1 MLTVFPI
8 AFFGNVEYFKELANS
23 SNPIFEMKE
32 HILKGTIR
40 SRCEILSPNGVQQLN
55 IPLFRPNGS
64 KTLIDQVELSTETD
78 WQVKLWRSIKT
89 AYSSAPF
96 FDHYGMEVEEL
107 IFNKEKNLC
116 LYTSAITE
124 RIVEWLSIPITLN
137 YSTEYVEGSILKDY
151 RLYDFNSLNEIPFYQ
166 QVFSTGEEFH
176 PNLSILDLI
185 FCEGPMARNWLL
197 NSQ

>member
-1 MLTVFPI
+1 MRTVFPI
-8 AFFGNVEYFKELANS
+8 AFFGNVQYFKELANS
-23 SNPIFEMKE
+23 SNPIFEGKE

-40 SRCEILSPNGVQQLN
+40 SRCEILSPNGLQQLN
-55 IPLFRPNGS
+55 VPLYRPNGS

-116 LYTSAITE
+116 LYTSTITK
-124 RIVEWLSIPITLN
+124 RILEWLSIPIDLKF
-137 YSTEYVEGSILKDY
+137 YTEYMENSIIQDF
-151 RLYDFNSLNEIPFYQ
+151 RLEDFNSLKEMPFYQ
-166 QVFSTGEEFH
+166 QVFSTGKEFY

-185 FCEGPMARNWLL
+185 FCEGPRARNWLL

>member
-8 AFFGNVEYFKELANS
+8 AFFGNVEYFKELAIS
-23 SNPIFEMKE
+23 SNPIFEVKE

-64 KTLIDQVELSTETD
+64 KTLIDQVELSAETD
-78 WQVKLWRSIKT
+78 WQVKIWRSIKT

-107 IFNKEKNLC
+107 IFQKEKNLC
-116 LYTSAITE
+116 RYTSNITE
-124 RIVEWLSIPITLN
+124 RILEWLSIPVELN
-137 YSTEYVEGSILKDY
+137 FSTEYMENSIIQDF
-151 RLYDFNSLNEIPFYQ
+151 RLSDFNSLKEMPFYQ
-166 QVFSTGEEFH
+166 QVFSTGKEFN

-185 FCEGPMARNWLL
+185 FCEGPMARNWIL
-197 NSQ
+197 N

>member
-8 AFFGNVEYFKELANS
+8 AFFGNVEYFKELAIS
-23 SNPIFEMKE
+23 SNPIFEVKE

-64 KTLIDQVELSTETD
+64 KTLIDHVELSAETD
-78 WQVKLWRSIKT
+78 WQVKIWRSIKT

-107 IFNKEKNLC
+107 IFQKEKNLC
-116 LYTSAITE
+116 RYTSNITE
-124 RIVEWLSIPITLN
+124 RILEWLSIPVELN
-137 YSTEYVEGSILKDY
+137 FSTEYMENSIIQDF
-151 RLYDFNSLNEIPFYQ
+151 RLSDFNSLKEMPFYQ
-166 QVFSTGEEFH
+166 QVFSTGKEFN

-185 FCEGPMARNWLL
+185 FCEGPMARNWIL
-197 NSQ
+197 N